1 MTPEE
6 LALKAYPVKYKR
18 DVDRQPPDLNLPLR
32 RAFVEG
38 WKAHAESARKACDN
52 IIFSVLSQP

>member
-6 LALKAYPVKYKR
+6 IALKAYPVKYKR

-32 RAFVEG
+32 RAFLEG
-38 WKAHAESARKACDN
+38 WKEAKKACYN
-52 IIFSVLSQP
+52 SEKQPL